1 MAQQLVAS
9 TVSQALALAQPGAV
23 RIFNYGP
30 QPAYVVAG
38 DDTVV
43 ATAAGTMLVPGI
55 SLRVG
60 APGGYLAA
68 ICDAGSATL
77 DISAVAAASNGSQD
91 YLPSTGGTLSGGLS
105 MSNNSITDL
114 ADPVDDADAA
124 TKGYVD
130 TALAP
135 LLLRIAAVE
144 AQQRRR
150 S

>member
-60 APGGYLAA
+60 
-68 ICDAGSATL
+68 ATL